1 MVPIA
6 FIAACGHRERY
17 VGANKYPILIY
28 MTTAYLYALGSVL
41 VISFISLIGVSMLSL
56 RVERLRGMLFIF
68 VALAIGALL
77 GDAFIHL
84 IPEAMEETRD
94 PAFVSL
100 LIIAGIL
107 AFFWFEKILH
117 WHHGHHGDLEEIDS
131 EHAVKPLGRLI
142 LVSDGLHNF
151 LDGLII
157 GVSFLVS
164 IPVGFATTLAVM
176 FHEIPQEIGD
186 FGVLLHAG
194 YLKGKAILYNF
205 LSALTSVLG
214 VLVVIIA
221 GESAET
227 LVRWVVP
234 FAAGTFIYI
243 ASADLVPELHKQRGN
258 NTVLEFLAIL
268 LGVGVMYLL
277 LFLE

>member
-1 MVPIA
+1 
-6 FIAACGHRERY
+6 
-17 VGANKYPILIY
+17 
-28 MTTAYLYALGSVL
+28 MTTAYLYALGSIL
-41 VISFISLIGVSMLSL
+41 VISFISLIGVSMLSF
-56 RVERLRGMLFIF
+56 RVERLRGMLFVF

-117 WHHGHHGDLEEIDS
+117 WHHSHHGDLDEIDS
-131 EHAVKPLGRLI
+131 EHAIKPLGKLI
-142 LVSDGLHNF
+142 LVSDSLHNF

-164 IPVGFATTLAVM
+164 IPVGFATTLAVLL
-176 FHEIPQEIGD
+176 HEIPQEIGD

-194 YLKGKAILYNF
+194 YSKGKAIFYNF
-205 LSALTSVLG
+205 LSALTAVLG

-227 LVRWVVP
+227 LARWVVP

-243 ASADLVPELHKQRGN
+243 AAADLVPELHKQRG
-258 NTVLEFLAIL
+258 TSTALEFVAIV
-268 LGVGVMYLL
+268 LGVGMMYLL